1 MVACTT
7 YTGDSFCHVFSS
19 FDYVYNNIHFLF
31 QILIFSRKK
40 GNKNMEEN
48 IDRNVLKEVEDLKK
62 MVKGFER
69 GVEQMKMR
77 PF

>member
-1 MVACTT
+1 M
-7 YTGDSFCHVFSS
+7 
-19 FDYVYNNIHFLF
+19 YNNLHFLF

-40 GNKNMEEN
+40 ENENMEEN
-48 IDRNVLKEVEDLKK
+48 IDRNVLKEVEDLKE

-69 GVEQMKMR
+69 EFEQMKMR